1 MRILFVASEVVPFA
15 KTGGLADVAGALP
28 KSLRQLGHE
37 VAVVMPYYQ
46 SCKKSNAAAT
56 GLTVK
61 FPINE
66 KTVEGDIHRAT
77 LPGAD
82 VPVYF
87 LANDGYYDRTGL
99 YGTSQGDY
107 QDNCERFVF
116 LSRGTVEA
124 VKALGAKFDII
135 HCHDWQSGLVP
146 VYLKTLY
153 KDDPAFDGTRT
164 VFTIHNLA
172 YQGVFWVWDMKL
184 TGLDWSLFN
193 WKQLE
198 FYGKLNLMK
207 GGLVFADALTTVS
220 QRYAQEIQT
229 PAFGCSLDGVLTER
243 AKDLRGIINGIDYAV
258 WDPAVDSLV
267 PAKFSKENLRGKQVC
282 KKFLQKKS
290 GLPRTSVPLI
300 GIISRLADQKGFDL
314 IAQIVNELM
323 EEDVQ
328 IVVLGTGDPRYE
340 TLFSDIGKRF
350 PDKVAVNMTFDN
362 QLAHEIEAG
371 SDLFL
376 MPSKYEPCGLNQ
388 LYSLRYGTVP
398 VVRETGGLADTVV
411 DATPAAIADGTATG
425 FSFSEYS
432 ATALL
437 ATIRR
442 ALKLYENRRVW
453 LKIVRNGMAQ
463 DWSWGR
469 SAREYVE
476 LYESLLTKR
485 S

>member
-1 MRILFVASEVVPFA
+1 
-15 KTGGLADVAGALP
+15 
-28 KSLRQLGHE
+28 
-37 VAVVMPYYQ
+37 
-46 SCKKSNAAAT
+46 
-56 GLTVK
+56 
-61 FPINE
+61 
-66 KTVEGDIHRAT
+66 
-77 LPGAD
+77 
-82 VPVYF
+82 
-87 LANDGYYDRTGL
+87 
-99 YGTSQGDY
+99 
-107 QDNCERFVF
+107 
-116 LSRGTVEA
+116 
-124 VKALGAKFDII
+124 
-135 HCHDWQSGLVP
+135 
-146 VYLKTLY
+146 
-153 KDDPAFDGTRT
+153 
-164 VFTIHNLA
+164 
-172 YQGVFWVWDMKL
+172 
-184 TGLDWSLFN
+184 
-193 WKQLE
+193 
-198 FYGKLNLMK
+198 
-207 GGLVFADALTTVS
+207 
-220 QRYAQEIQT
+220 
-229 PAFGCSLDGVLTER
+229 
-243 AKDLRGIINGIDYAV
+243 V